1 MCINV
6 AVSPWVKSRIKLS
19 IIAKRLNCV
28 VVNNGVDT
36 DIFKYSP
43 TRKLHFEGD
52 YDTTILHVTSSFSLD
67 RKDLKGGWMIVQLA
81 KMMPDIR
88 FVVVCLNNQVEEGKL
103 PNNIHLWGAAKSR
116 EELASLYSVA
126 NVTLMLSKR
135 ETYSMVTAESLCC
148 GTPVVG
154 FLAGGPESIAIEKFS
169 AFVEYGDLK
178 AIKASIC
185 KIITANIQKTDIE
198 HEAKKVYANSTM
210 LSNYLSIYNS
220 LYKTNQ

>member
-1 MCINV
+1 MGSC
-6 AVSPWVKSRIKLS
+6 
-19 IIAKRLNCV
+19 
-28 VVNNGVDT
+28 
-36 DIFKYSP
+36 
-43 TRKLHFEGD
+43 
-52 YDTTILHVTSSFSLD
+52 
-67 RKDLKGGWMIVQLA
+67 
-81 KMMPDIR
+81 
-88 FVVVCLNNQVEEGKL
+88 
-103 PNNIHLWGAAKSR
+103 KSR

-185 KIITANIQKTDIE
+185 KIITANIQKQILNMKQKGICKFYN
-198 HEAKKVYANSTM
+198 AK
-210 LSNYLSIYNS
+210 
-220 LYKTNQ
+220 

>member
-1 MCINV
+1 MGSC
-6 AVSPWVKSRIKLS
+6 
-19 IIAKRLNCV
+19 
-28 VVNNGVDT
+28 
-36 DIFKYSP
+36 
-43 TRKLHFEGD
+43 
-52 YDTTILHVTSSFSLD
+52 
-67 RKDLKGGWMIVQLA
+67 
-81 KMMPDIR
+81 
-88 FVVVCLNNQVEEGKL
+88 
-103 PNNIHLWGAAKSR
+103 KSR

-185 KIITANIQKTDIE
+185 KIITANIQKTFIE
-198 HEAKKVYANSTM
+198 FSINSTILFIDAVLFFSLTQSNRSNT
-210 LSNYLSIYNS
+210 LSLPEPLVCNG
-220 LYKTNQ
+220 K